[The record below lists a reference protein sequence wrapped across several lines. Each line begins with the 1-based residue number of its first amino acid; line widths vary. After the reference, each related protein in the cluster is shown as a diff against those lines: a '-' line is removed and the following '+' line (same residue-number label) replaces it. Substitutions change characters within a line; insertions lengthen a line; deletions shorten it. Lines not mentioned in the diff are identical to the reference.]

1 MNDSGD
7 YKRDWALLEAFDVA
21 VLKREPW
28 ERSMI
33 IERLLSPRAWT
44 EASLQKELVGALRL
58 AGPLSAAAVLRLMRE
73 CYSAGL
79 AMGGAPV
86 PMD

>member
-1 MNDSGD
+1 MNDLRD
-7 YKRDWALLEAFDVA
+7 YKMNWALLEAFDVA

-33 IERLLSPRAWT
+33 IDRLLSPRPWT
-44 EASLQKELVGALRL
+44 GASLQKELDEALQL
-58 AGPLSAAAVLRLMRE
+58 AGPLSDVAILRLMRE

-86 PMD
+86 SLD